1 MKTIPIGATGTYT
14 LVVRPQHLADQFK
27 DSILPQVF
35 ATPMMILIMENA
47 ALNAVRSY
55 LDPGESVVGTAI
67 NVEHFAATPVGHHVT
82 AEAKVTEVEGRR
94 IEFAVTARDEK
105 EEIGRG
111 THGRIVVDL
120 ARLNQRLE
128 TKHARRGSPG
138 NANTKEE
145 G

>member
-1 MKTIPIGATGTYT
+1 MKPVPIGTTGTYT
-14 LVVRPQHLADQFK
+14 LVVRPEHLANQFK

-35 ATPMMILIMENA
+35 ATPVMILIMENA

-67 NVEHFAATPVGHHVT
+67 NVEHLAATPVGHHVT
-82 AEAKVTEVEGRR
+82 AEAKVTKVEGRR

-128 TKHARRGSPG
+128 AKHARRGSPG